1 MGSVYY
7 SDKGAGPPIIL
18 LHGFCETHA
27 IWEELSEALSIDYR
41 VIAPDLPGFGRSDLP
56 SNPFSLADIGNL
68 LTNWLSGFNLNKPII
83 IGHSLG
89 GYIALAMAEK
99 NPDYFDGIGLFHS
112 IPFSDTEEKKINR
125 NRTIDFVKTYGVAA
139 FVETFVPGL
148 FFQKQHPAIPFIK
161 EIALSTSMECL
172 IAYTMAMRDRPSM
185 EEFLRICSIN
195 RLILAGKHDS
205 FITLESSEKMA
216 SLSYHTFFLKLEN
229 TGHLGMIENFPDAL
243 TGMREFI
250 MLCRSK
256 RG

>member
-1 MGSVYY
+1 MGSIYY

-27 IWEELSEALSIDYR
+27 IWEEFSQALSTDYR
-41 VIAPDLPGFGRSDLP
+41 VIAPDLPGFGESHLP
-56 SNPFSLADIGNL
+56 LNPFTIADIGNL
-68 LTNWLSGFNLNKPII
+68 LILWLSGLNLDKPII

-112 IPFSDTEEKKINR
+112 TPFPDSEEKKINR
-125 NRTIDFVKTYGVAA
+125 NRTIDFVKTYGVPA

-161 EIALSTSMECL
+161 KIALSTSMECFV
-172 IAYTMAMRDRPSM
+172 AYTIAMRDRPSM
-185 EEFLRICSIN
+185 EEFLRVCSIN

-216 SLSYHTFFLKLEN
+216 SLSFNTYYRILEN
-229 TGHLGMIENFPDAL
+229 AGHLAMFENFPDAL

-256 RG
+256 RD